1 MAYARRSLPRWS
13 QQWWVWFAA
22 IFAITF
28 LSFWPSFFSAI
39 VNVDTAIV
47 IHGISAIGW
56 MLLTIIQAALIK
68 SRWRRH
74 HRTVGYI
81 SLALATILVLSGLQM
96 LKNMILRDGGAVDEF
111 PLLGMKFFYL
121 DLTGLVLFCVFLGLA
136 IKAARRRDI
145 ALHLRLIAC
154 TAIIP
159 LEAAL
164 ERTYLYGTPK
174 LVPNFEVALFA
185 SNLTL
190 IVVLAVLVA
199 GEWWYGR
206 SRWPLGALLAYYLI
220 MMFTTDVIAR
230 AEWFQS
236 AAFRFANI

>member
-1 MAYARRSLPRWS
+1 MTTARRAPPRWL
-13 QQWWVWFAA
+13 QQWWVWFVA

-39 VNVDTAIV
+39 TNVDTAIV
-47 IHGISAIGW
+47 IHGISATAW
-56 MLLTIIQAALIK
+56 MLLTVIQASLIK
-68 SRWRRH
+68 SRWRRN

-81 SLALATILVLSGLQM
+81 SLALAAILVLSGLQM

-145 ALHLRLIAC
+145 PLHLRLITC

-164 ERTYLYGTPK
+164 ERTYLYGTPS
-174 LVPNFEVALFA
+174 LVPNFDVALYA
-185 SNLTL
+185 SVVTL
-190 IVVLAVLVA
+190 IVVSAGLVA
-199 GEWWYGR
+199 SEWWYGR
-206 SRWPLGALLAYYLI
+206 SRWPFTVLLAYFVI
-220 MMFTTDVIAR
+220 MLLTTDIVAQT
-230 AEWFQS
+230 EWFNS
-236 AAFRFANI
+236 LAISYANF

>member
-1 MAYARRSLPRWS
+1 
-13 QQWWVWFAA
+13 
-22 IFAITF
+22 
-28 LSFWPSFFSAI
+28 
-39 VNVDTAIV
+39 
-47 IHGISAIGW
+47 
-56 MLLTIIQAALIK
+56 
-68 SRWRRH
+68 
-74 HRTVGYI
+74 
-81 SLALATILVLSGLQM
+81 M

-159 LEAAL
+159 LEAA
-164 ERTYLYGTPK
+164 
-174 LVPNFEVALFA
+174 
-185 SNLTL
+185 